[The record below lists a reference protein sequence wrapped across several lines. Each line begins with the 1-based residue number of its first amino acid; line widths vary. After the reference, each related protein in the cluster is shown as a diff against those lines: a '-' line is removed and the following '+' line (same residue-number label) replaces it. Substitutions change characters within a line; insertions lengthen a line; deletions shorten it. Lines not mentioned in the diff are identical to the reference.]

1 MYISVN
7 GSRIAGVKLFCIFYH
22 LNGIFIFHYFVQYT
36 LEMDHLR
43 FCSKRKC
50 VTCRHAEVCILTNK
64 SAGTDKHVCLLYCV

>member
-7 GSRIAGVKLFCIFYH
+7 GSQIAGVKLGKKIVLHFYH

-43 FCSKRKC
+43 FVAKENALH
-50 VTCRHAEVCILTNK
+50 VVMLK
-64 SAGTDKHVCLLYCV
+64 SVS